1 MHHSVLITSKA
12 RRVINTIAYSYQLH
26 VNAYVTKPVGFDLY
40 TDAVRQIDEF
50 FLALARLP
58 N

>member
-1 MHHSVLITSKA
+1 
-12 RRVINTIAYSYQLH
+12 
-26 VNAYVTKPVGFDLY
+26 VGFDLY